1 MFLNFLFRGLGSK
14 IGGRVLVVSLVCC
27 AGCDSS
33 HNDVAATSPLPGT
46 SPSAS
51 SPVPGTAALLA
62 LSSASGFNGVAE
74 GANVKIARSAQ
85 GLVVQALTTDP
96 SIVLPR
102 FAVPDAKPLSVHI
115 QYLSPGAT
123 NAQIF
128 YDTKTHGDN
137 WDEAHSIRRPVAKG
151 ENDMTVMI
159 TDASFG
165 GRIRFDPGDLTGDYV
180 IKLIEIR
187 P

>member
-1 MFLNFLFRGLGSK
+1 MFFNFLFRSLGSK
-14 IGGRVLVVSLVCC
+14 IGRQALVVSLACC

-46 SPSAS
+46 PPSAS
-51 SPVPGTAALLA
+51 SPASGTTALLT
-62 LSSASGFNGVAE
+62 LSSASGFSGVTE

-102 FAVPDAKPLSVHI
+102 FTVPDAKPLSVHI
-115 QYLSPGAT
+115 QYVSPDAT
-123 NAQIF
+123 NSQIF
-128 YDTKTHGDN
+128 YDTKAHGDN

-151 ENDMTVMI
+151 ENDMTVTI

-187 P
+187 H